1 MRTILRLLTALLIA
15 GPAAAQAPP
24 GYYSSV
30 NTSSSATLRA
40 SLHALIDDH
49 QRYPYTSSATDTW
62 DILELKQQDPSSSGR
77 IIDVYKNES
86 YNKQGGGNN
95 DYNREHSWPK
105 SYGFPNDNSSN
116 YPYTD
121 CHVLF
126 LCDAGYNSS
135 RSNKPFGNG
144 SASDSEEPTVSNNGT
159 GGGSGSFPGNS
170 NWTSGS
176 FTTGKWQVW
185 KERKGDVAR
194 ALLYMD
200 VRYEGGTHGGTGA
213 SEPDLILTDSVSLI
227 DSSNTGNNESI
238 AYMGSLSVLL
248 QWHMEDPPD
257 DFERNGND
265 VVYSFQGNRNPFI
278 DHPEWVDCLF
288 LGACNVSGFVGS
300 YCFGDGSGTSCP
312 CGNTG
317 ATGHGCRNSV
327 FSGGA
332 MLAAAG
338 TPSVSASDLRLDVFG
353 STPGQP
359 GLFFQGTTAIGSGQG
374 ISFGD
379 GLRCAG
385 GNVLRLQV
393 KFANAFGDAQTSAD
407 LVALGGAQVGTTNYY
422 QWWYRDPAG
431 SPCGTGFNLSQGF
444 ELVWEP

>member
-1 MRTILRLLTALLIA
+1 MRIPLCFITALLLA
-15 GPAAAQAPP
+15 GQAAAQAPP

-30 NTSSSATLRA
+30 DASSPAALRT
-40 SLHALIDDH
+40 SLHAVIDDH
-49 QRYPYTSSATDTW
+49 QRYPYTSTATDTW
-62 DILELKQQDPSSSGR
+62 NILELKQQNPSNSNR

-86 YNKQGGGNN
+86 YPKYGAGNS
-95 DYNREHSWPK
+95 DYNREHTWPK

-126 LCDAGYNSS
+126 LCDSGYNSA
-135 RSNKPFGNG
+135 RSNKPFGNA
-144 SASDSEEPTVSNNGT
+144 SAGDSELTTASTNGA

-176 FTTGKWQVW
+176 FTSGEWRVW
-185 KERKGDVAR
+185 SERKGDVAR

-200 VRYEGGTHGGTGA
+200 VRYEGGTHGSTGV
-213 SEPDLILTDSVSLI
+213 SEPNLILTDNVSLI
-227 DSSNTGNNESI
+227 ANSNTGNNESV

-248 QWHMEDPPD
+248 QWHLEDPVD
-257 DFERNGND
+257 NFERNGND

-300 YCFGDGSGTSCP
+300 YCLGDGSGASCP

-317 ATGHGCRNSV
+317 GTGSGCRNSV

-332 MLAAAG
+332 TLAVSG
-338 TPSVSASDLRLDVFG
+338 SPSVSAHDLQLDVFG

-359 GLFFQGTTAIGSGQG
+359 GLFFQGSSPIASGQG
-374 ISFGD
+374 LPFGD
-379 GLRCAG
+379 GLRCVG

-393 KFANAFGDAQTSAD
+393 SFANAFGDSQTSAD
-407 LVALGGAQVGTTNYY
+407 LVVLGGAQVGATNYY

-431 SPCGTGFNLSQGF
+431 SPCGTGFNLSQAF
-444 ELVWEP
+444 ELIWEP